1 MRLPQA
7 FGEWEMEAGKMEVLL
22 VVSRIDVDR
31 SAEAQLVN
39 MYVNIKEGYIGGG
52 YAQVNCSACL
62 PHYTLHSNT
71 MYMCNGKMYFRYIK
85 FYLKYD

>member
-31 SAEAQLVN
+31 SAEA
-39 MYVNIKEGYIGGG
+39 
-52 YAQVNCSACL
+52 
-62 PHYTLHSNT
+62 
-71 MYMCNGKMYFRYIK
+71 
-85 FYLKYD
+85 